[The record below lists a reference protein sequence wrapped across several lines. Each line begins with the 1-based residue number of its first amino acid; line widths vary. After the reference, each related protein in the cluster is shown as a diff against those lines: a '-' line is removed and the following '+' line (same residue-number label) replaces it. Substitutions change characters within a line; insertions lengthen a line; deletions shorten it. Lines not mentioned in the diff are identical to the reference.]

1 MGDYSGVEIYL
12 LNIEKNLNEI
22 RDINKN
28 ANGKRYFNEYEER
41 MDEFKKKFSNFEEEI
56 GELDSY
62 VIQLKTYV
70 EEGS

>member
-12 LNIEKNLNEI
+12 LNIEKNLNKI

-28 ANGKRYFNEYEER
+28 ANGKRYFNEYEEK